1 MRRDWIASS
10 SSRCAKNGWP
20 DSVYVETS
28 AGRAPNRTVMAAS
41 IGLVVVVWAV
51 NFIAAKIG
59 LRYLP
64 AVTMA
69 SFRVVLAGLSMVPAY
84 LICSR
89 LPSFADARRA
99 RSQGFA
105 GRDLWTFL
113 YLGFFGVVVNQ
124 MCFTMGLRYTSV
136 GHAAVIVGMGPIYT
150 LVLAV
155 VFRLERATWHKV
167 VGMAIAFSGVAMLA
181 SENGIS
187 PHSPSLLGDA
197 ITMTGS
203 IGFATYAVLGKRVA
217 GKYDA
222 LTMAAFN
229 HFAGAILILPV
240 ALHQARALG
249 PISRW
254 STIPWQGWAA
264 VLYMAVCSSAMA
276 YLLYFWLL
284 RYLEASQLSAFTYL
298 LPVLA
303 VILGILW
310 LGERGSAM
318 QIAGGV
324 LALAGVYWVESGRE
338 SPIRN

>member
-1 MRRDWIASS
+1 M
-10 SSRCAKNGWP
+10 
-20 DSVYVETS
+20 YVETA
-28 AGRAPNRTVMAAS
+28 AGRAPNRVLMAAS

-69 SFRVVLAGLSMVPAY
+69 SFRVVIAGMSMVPAY
-84 LICSR
+84 FICSQ
-89 LPSFADARRA
+89 LPAFADARRA
-99 RSQGFA
+99 RMQGFT
-105 GRDLWTFL
+105 RQDLWRFC

-136 GHAAVIVGMGPIYT
+136 SHAAVIVGMSPIYT

-155 VFRLERATWHKV
+155 LFRLERATWHKV
-167 VGMAIAFSGVAMLA
+167 AGMAIAFTGIAVLA

-187 PHSPSLLGDA
+187 PRSPSLLGDA

-203 IGFATYAVLGKRVA
+203 LGFATYAVLGKRVA
-217 GKYDA
+217 GRYDA

-229 HFAGAILILPV
+229 HFAGALIILPV
-240 ALHQARALG
+240 ALHQAWSLG
-249 PISRW
+249 PFSRW
-254 STIPWQGWAA
+254 RAIPWEGWTAL
-264 VLYMAVCSSAMA
+264 LYMAVCSSAMA
-276 YLLYFWLL
+276 YIFYFWLL

-303 VILGILW
+303 VILGIVL
-310 LGERGSAM
+310 LGEHGSLM
-318 QIAGGV
+318 QVLGGA
-324 LALAGVYWVESGRE
+324 LALSGVYWVESGRE
-338 SPIRN
+338 SPVGD

>member
-1 MRRDWIASS
+1 
-10 SSRCAKNGWP
+10 
-20 DSVYVETS
+20 
-28 AGRAPNRTVMAAS
+28 MAAS

-69 SFRVVLAGLSMVPAY
+69 SFRVTIAGLCMVPAY

-89 LPSFADARRA
+89 LPAFADARRA
-99 RSQGFA
+99 REQGFTRR
-105 GRDLWTFL
+105 GLWTFC

-150 LVLAV
+150 LALAV
-155 VFRLERATWHKV
+155 LFRLERATWHKV
-167 VGMAIAFSGVAMLA
+167 VGMAIAFAGVAVLA

-187 PHSPSLLGDA
+187 PRSPSLVGDA

-217 GKYDA
+217 RKYDA

-229 HFAGAILILPV
+229 HFAGAIIILPV

-254 STIPWQGWAA
+254 RAVPWQGWTAL
-264 VLYMAVCSSAMA
+264 LYMGLCSSALA
-276 YLLYFWLL
+276 YIFYFWLL
-284 RYLEASQLSAFTYL
+284 RYLEASQLAAFTYL

-303 VILGILW
+303 VILGIVL
-310 LGERGSAM
+310 LGERGSVL
-318 QIAGGV
+318 QIVGGG
-324 LALAGVYWVESGRE
+324 LALGGVYWVESGRE
-338 SPIRN
+338 P

>member
-1 MRRDWIASS
+1 
-10 SSRCAKNGWP
+10 
-20 DSVYVETS
+20 
-28 AGRAPNRTVMAAS
+28 MAAS

-51 NFIAAKIG
+51 NFIAAKVG

-64 AVTMA
+64 AVTLA
-69 SFRVVLAGLSMVPAY
+69 SFRVVIAGLSMVPAY

-89 LPSFADARRA
+89 LPAFADARRA
-99 RSQGFA
+99 RSQGFTR
-105 GRDLWTFL
+105 RDLWTFF

-167 VGMAIAFSGVAMLA
+167 IGMAIAFSGVAVLA

-217 GKYDA
+217 GRYDA

-229 HFAGAILILPV
+229 HFAGAVIILPV

-249 PISRW
+249 PFSGWRAV
-254 STIPWQGWAA
+254 PWQGWAT

-303 VILGILW
+303 VILGIWW
-310 LGERGSAM
+310 LGERGSALQM
-318 QIAGGV
+318 VGGALV
-324 LALAGVYWVESGRE
+324 LGGVYWVESGRE
-338 SPIRN
+338 P

>member
-1 MRRDWIASS
+1 
-10 SSRCAKNGWP
+10 
-20 DSVYVETS
+20 
-28 AGRAPNRTVMAAS
+28 MAAS
-41 IGLVVVVWAV
+41 ITLVVVVWAV

-64 AVTMA
+64 PLTMA
-69 SFRVVLAGLSMVPAY
+69 SFRVTLAGVSMVPAY

-89 LPSFADARRA
+89 WPAFADARPT
-99 RSQGFA
+99 RSQGITL
-105 GRDLWTFL
+105 RDLWTFS

-136 GHAAVIVGMGPIYT
+136 SHAAVIVGMGPIYT
-150 LVLAV
+150 LILAV
-155 VFRLERATWHKV
+155 LFRLERATWHKV
-167 VGMAIAFSGVAMLA
+167 VGMMIALLGVAVLA

-187 PHSPSLLGDA
+187 ARSPSLLGDA

-217 GKYDA
+217 GRYDA
-222 LTMAAFN
+222 LTMVAFN
-229 HFAGAILILPV
+229 HFAGAIIILPV
-240 ALHQARALG
+240 ALRQARELG
-249 PISRW
+249 PFSKWRAV
-254 STIPWQGWAA
+254 PWPAWAA
-264 VLYMAVCSSAMA
+264 VVFMAVCSSALA

-303 VILGILW
+303 VILGILL
-310 LGERGSAM
+310 LGERGSLT
-318 QIAGGV
+318 QIIGGI

-338 SPIRN
+338 SPINN